1 MIDEVCFKRAKAG
14 DGESFYKL
22 LEPIKDRLY
31 RTAFMYMKNENDA
44 LDCVH
49 DSIVKA
55 IRSLDKLKNPQYF
68 NTWITRITI
77 NTCKDNLR
85 KAKNASPYDMAQLEH
100 KLVYHGNLNIEENV
114 DLYRALDNLK
124 EEEKDLIAM
133 RYVDGMST
141 RDIAQATHAPIG
153 TVRSRLSRTI
163 KKLRV
168 YMGGEYK

>member
-1 MIDEVCFKRAKAG
+1 MIDEISFKRAKNG
-14 DGESFYKL
+14 DAASFYKL

-31 RTAFMYMKNENDA
+31 RTAFMYMKNEDDA

-55 IRSLDKLKNPQYF
+55 IQSIESLREPQYF

-77 NTCKDNLR
+77 NTCKDSLR
-85 KAKNASPYDMAQLEH
+85 KAKNAKPHDTTEFEDILIYNDS
-100 KLVYHGNLNIEENV
+100 NIEENI

-124 EEEKDLIAM
+124 EDEKELIAM
-133 RYVDGMST
+133 RYMEDMSIK
-141 RDIAQATHAPIG
+141 DISKTVHSPLG
-153 TVRSRLSRTI
+153 TISSKISRTL

-168 YMGGEYK
+168 YMEGEYK

>member
-1 MIDEVCFKRAKAG
+1 MIDEISFKRAKNG

-55 IRSLDKLKNPQYF
+55 IQSLDKLKKPQYF

-77 NTCKDNLR
+77 NTCKDKLR
-85 KAKNASPYDMAQLEH
+85 KAKNASPHDTAEFED
-100 KLVYHGNLNIEENV
+100 KLVYHGNTNIEENV

-124 EEEKDLIAM
+124 EEEKELIAM
-133 RYVDGMST
+133 RYMDDMKVK
-141 RDIAQATHAPIG
+141 DIAKVTHTPSG
-153 TVRSRLSRTI
+153 TISSKISRTI
-163 KKLRV
+163 KKLRL
-168 YMGGEYK
+168 YMEGEQR